1 MRANEDRDALIEAE
15 LDRLFGDAP
24 CQLSRR
30 RVCEVLGCSSDLLA
44 RLVEEG
50 TLPPGEPRTGRGKQQ
65 PGRGKQWWP
74 TLTIRQYVRR
84 LLEEADCAT
93 AI

>member
-30 RVCEVLGCSSDLLA
+30 RVCEVLGFFSYVSGLGWGWVTIL
-44 RLVEEG
+44 G
-50 TLPPGEPRTGRGKQQ
+50 TPGA
-65 PGRGKQWWP
+65 
-74 TLTIRQYVRR
+74 VRS
-84 LLEEADCAT
+84 
-93 AI
+93 